1 MTDQPPPSPG
11 GGRAPWESNAP
22 LPPLPPIAPVPSEAP
37 AAPTSPA
44 APAAPDGPPAFP
56 PMFSTVDPALAN
68 PTPAVAEDAAAAGLP
83 PSTAQAWAEVST
95 MSQPS
100 QPRRLSNRP
109 SRSFGGGGLLR
120 IVGLLSV
127 LLTIA
132 IMGFLAVQVMGR

>member
-1 MTDQPPPSPG
+1 MTDQPPPNPG

-22 LPPLPPIAPVPSEAP
+22 LPPLPPIAPVPTEPP
-37 AAPTSPA
+37 AETHPEPPVAT
-44 APAAPDGPPAFP
+44 GPPIMP
-56 PMFSTVDPALAN
+56 PMFASVQQAPVDAE
-68 PTPAVAEDAAAAGLP
+68 PTAAPVAGLP
-83 PSTAQAWAEVST
+83 PSTAQAWAEVSS

-100 QPRRLSNRP
+100 QPKHLSTRP